1 METVSMLLY
10 EILSFAQAV
19 LSVFCGSINGNLL
32 SRFGTQGEYEV
43 LFMGGS

>member
-1 METVSMLLY
+1 MSGC

-19 LSVFCGSINGNLL
+19 LSVFAVLL
-32 SRFGTQGEYEV
+32 TGIYEERFGAQGEYEV